1 MKHALKSANYKKFI
15 SSFAVLGLISGLAQF
30 VSPAASAAPI
40 APVGAGFTVSES
52 DLAYILDQ
60 IKIAEA
66 HSTTGVASSSSYS
79 LALDGSV
86 PGVTVGSNPLVV
98 GSTLATDIPDP
109 LLPLGLRQI
118 DGRNNN
124 LSDGYSEWSGY
135 NYLVTDPLITGNS
148 VLGSAGQPFK
158 RETPLSWRGDYSNR
172 TGSVTDNVIR
182 TISNLIADQSS
193 SNPAAVAAANGSA
206 EEGSSAAGTNS
217 YLIPNRSVNAGINA
231 PNSGIFSLF
240 GQFFDHGLD
249 LGAKSSTQKIRV
261 CLNSDDPLV
270 ISGKAA
276 VNSCMST
283 GRSIL
288 NSNGSGNVNSTTPW
302 IDQNQSYSSHPSKQV
317 FLREYAMVG
326 PVGAQRPVSTG
337 KLLGSVD
344 NSGNIA
350 NWKETKDIARAMLG
364 IELVDTDIFQVP
376 LLLTDQFGRFLRGPN
391 GFPQMVYNDRTVV
404 EGNPG
409 SPITTA
415 GAIGSGG
422 AMSTGQA
429 FLDDINPFAAPNH
442 PGYNQALLDAH
453 FITGDGRGNE
463 NIGLTAIH
471 AIFHSEHDRLI
482 DQIMATINA
491 SANATLR
498 SAANGFG
505 NGATWNGERLFQ
517 AAKFVNE
524 MEYQHIVFGEFVRSV
539 QPLIRPFAAYDPTLD
554 PTITEEFANAAY
566 RYGHSQLNADI
577 KRIDSAG
584 ADTSMSLF
592 DGFLNPLAF
601 NSTHM
606 TADVT
611 RLDASTSAGLVMR
624 GMSTQVGNSI
634 DEFVTSTLRN
644 TLLGAPLDLATLNI
658 ARARDN
664 GLARLNDARDAYGF
678 SPYTSWFQFGNN
690 LQNQASLPN
699 FIAAYGTLPEIT
711 AEPSIAGKRA
721 LGEWVVNC
729 AMDGNC
735 DTTKVVEAIPAI
747 DLVPL
752 DSAYAEDFL
761 FANGSNTA
769 ASTGLNDV
777 DLWIGGLAE
786 AHQTQAAPAGASLL
800 GSTLDHIFKSQM
812 ENLQEGDRFYYLGR
826 TAGMSLAGELETN
839 FLSELVMRNT
849 DVRGLPAMA
858 FNVPSHSINLF
869 SSTCA
874 QQKTTVA
881 LPERLSCVGTP
892 TSWIYSGTKHLVWDG
907 SEGDDVIVSGGG
919 NDTLRGNGGND
930 RLTSGFGD
938 DFIYG
943 GAGNDFMFDTAGI
956 DIFIGGEGND
966 YMEGGTGADT
976 FNGGAGLDFFVSG
989 RDSTVTLGGEGDD
1002 FLLGG
1007 TSADGL
1013 SGDDGNDWL
1022 DGGTSSDSLIG
1033 DVAALF
1039 VGLFASTP
1047 GDNVLIGG
1055 SNNDISLGGDGTD
1068 INVSGT
1074 GTDSFTGG
1082 FGFDWET
1089 AYTPGVTTKANFD
1102 LNLIAPPAG
1111 NVVLG
1116 LADTFLDVEG
1126 GSGGDGND
1134 LITGDIRTALNS
1146 VTPPFTDELLASESG
1161 KIDNLRTL
1169 VNIGGNRNRDAW
1181 LNGNILL
1188 GGNGT
1193 DTITGLAGDDRI
1205 DGDAYLEVG
1214 LSVPQSLAIN
1224 AALAPLGIPLK
1235 GIYSDTITTPG
1246 TDRWITQNLAL
1257 LRSLVA
1263 AGTLTTPEITQIKR
1277 IMPGDPTKR
1286 GVDTAV
1292 YSNPQANYTIVYN
1305 NDGSITVTDG
1315 TNGGNNDGVDTL
1327 TGIEVLRFAGGTT
1340 ITVGLPRTVAAT
1352 GIDSGAN
1359 ITWLAPA
1366 SAVSQPV
1373 TSYTANVY
1381 TAATGGTLA
1390 GTCSVT
1396 AAPLTCAVASGL
1408 INGVTY
1414 YVDVTATNATR
1425 TVTTTRVAV
1434 VPNPAPNAPQSLA
1447 VSAVTATSAT
1457 LNWVASVVPSGGSAV
1472 TGYTVT
1478 LTPGATC
1485 NVAGTATTCNAT
1497 GLTANTNYSAVVAA
1511 RNAQGRSIASTPVT
1525 FTTNPSGVPSVPR
1538 TFTATLGAGN
1548 VATLAWT
1555 APATNATGVTYNVT
1569 VSSTAGVVNNCTNV
1583 AALTCTMTGLVNGT
1597 VYTFSLTA
1605 RNIVGNSVAVTAA
1618 VTPVAPVSGVP
1629 GSVTG
1634 LTATLRGVALTIRWS
1649 APVVTA
1655 TNGATSYTIT
1665 TSGSTVRAPQT
1676 MTSNAATLQTG
1687 FNIAAVGSTTITIV
1701 PRNAAGPGPAVSI
1714 TVP

>member
-1 MKHALKSANYKKFI
+1 MKHALKTTNYKKYV
-15 SSFAVLGLISGLAQF
+15 SSFAVLGLIAGLAQF
-30 VSPAASAAPI
+30 VAPGASAAPV
-40 APVGAGFTVSES
+40 APAGAGFTVSES

-66 HSTTGVASSSSYS
+66 HSTTGVAPSSNYS
-79 LALDGSV
+79 LRPDGSV
-86 PGVTVGSNPLVV
+86 PGVTVGTNPLVV
-98 GSTLATDIPDP
+98 GSTLTTDIPDP

-135 NYLVTDPLITGNS
+135 NYLVADTAVTGKS

-158 RETPLSWRGDYSNR
+158 RETPLSWRDGYSNR
-172 TGSVTDNVIR
+172 VGSVTDNVIR
-182 TISNLIADQSS
+182 TISNLIADQSP
-193 SNPAAVAAANGSA
+193 SNPAALAASNGA
-206 EEGSSAAGTNS
+206 FEGVSNSGTYS
-217 YLIPNRSVNAGINA
+217 YVIPNKSVNAGINA

-249 LGAKSSTQKIRV
+249 LGAKSSSQKIRV

-270 ISGKAA
+270 VAGKAA
-276 VNSCMST
+276 TNSCMST

-288 NSNGSGNVNSTTPW
+288 NSDGSGNINSTTPW

-317 FLREYAMVG
+317 FLREYAMVNG
-326 PVGAQRPVSTG
+326 RPLSTG
-337 KLLGSVD
+337 KLFGSVD
-344 NSGNIA
+344 GSGNIA
-350 NWKETKDIARAMLG
+350 NWKETKDLARTMLG

-376 LLLTDQFGRFLRGPN
+376 VVLTNEYGQFLRGPN
-391 GFPQMVYNDRTVV
+391 GFPQLVYTNGSVV
-404 EGNPG
+404 EGNP
-409 SPITTA
+409 SAPISTT
-415 GAIGSGG
+415 G
-422 AMSTGQA
+422 AMPSGQA
-429 FLDDINPFAAPNH
+429 FLDDINPFASPNH
-442 PGYNQALLDAH
+442 PGYDQALLEAH

-471 AIFHSEHDRLI
+471 AIFHSEHDRLV

-491 SANATLR
+491 STNATLR
-498 SAANGFG
+498 SIADGFG
-505 NGATWNGERLFQ
+505 NGSTWNGERLFQ

-577 KRIDSAG
+577 KRVDAQG
-584 ADTSMSLF
+584 ADKTVSLF

-601 NSTHM
+601 NSNFA
-606 TADVT
+606 TAEVN

-624 GMSTQVGNSI
+624 GMSSQVGNSI
-634 DEFVTSTLRN
+634 DEFVTGTLRN

-664 GLARLNDARDAYGF
+664 GLARLNQARDTYGL
-678 SPYTSWFQFGNN
+678 SPYTSWFQFGYN
-690 LQNQASLPN
+690 LQNQASLAN
-699 FIAAYGTLPEIT
+699 FIAAYGTLAEIQ

-729 AMDGNC
+729 AIDGIC
-735 DTTKVVEAIPAI
+735 DTADVVAAIPTI
-747 DLVPL
+747 DATPL
-752 DSAYAEDFL
+752 IAAYAEDFL
-761 FANGSNTA
+761 FAHGSNTS
-769 ASTGLNDV
+769 ASTGVDDV

-800 GSTLDHIFKSQM
+800 GSTLDHIFKTQM

-858 FNVPSHSINLF
+858 FNVPSQNLNLF
-869 SSTCA
+869 SSTCVE
-874 QQKTTVA
+874 QKTTVT
-881 LPERLSCVGTP
+881 LPERLSCVGSP
-892 TSWIYSGTKHLVWDG
+892 TSSWIYSGTKHLVWDG
-907 SEGDDVIVSGGG
+907 SEGDDTIFSGGG

-943 GAGNDFMFDTAGI
+943 GTGNDFMFDTGGI
-956 DIFIGGEGND
+956 DIFIGGDGND

-1007 TSADGL
+1007 TSADAL

-1039 VGLFASTP
+1039 VGFFASTP

-1055 SNNDISLGGDGTD
+1055 SNNDISLGGDGLD

-1074 GTDSFTGG
+1074 GTDSYTGG

-1089 AYTPGVTTKANFD
+1089 AYTPGVSTKATFD
-1102 LNLIAPPAG
+1102 LGLIAPPAG

-1134 LITGDIRTALNS
+1134 VILGDPRTALNS
-1146 VTPPFTDELLASESG
+1146 VTPPFTDELLASESL
-1161 KIDNLRTL
+1161 KIQNLRAL
-1169 VNIGGNRNRDAW
+1169 VNVGGNGNRNAW

-1188 GGNGT
+1188 GGNGG
-1193 DTITGLAGDDRI
+1193 DTITGLGGDDRI

-1214 LSVPQSLAIN
+1214 LSIPKSVAID
-1224 AALAPLGIPLK
+1224 AVLAPLGTPLK
-1235 GIYSDTITTPG
+1235 GIYLDASTTPG
-1246 TDRWITQNLAL
+1246 TDRWITQNIAL
-1257 LRSLVA
+1257 LKPLVA
-1263 AGTLTTPEITQIKR
+1263 SGALTTPDIIQVKR
-1277 IMPGDPTKR
+1277 IMPGDSAKR
-1286 GVDTAV
+1286 GPDTAV
-1292 YSNPQANYTIVYN
+1292 FSNPQANYTIVYN

-1315 TNGGNNDGVDTL
+1315 GNGLVNDGTDTL

-1340 ITVGLPRTVAAT
+1340 LTVGLPRTVAAT
-1352 GIDSGAN
+1352 GLDGGAN
-1359 ITWLAPA
+1359 VTWLAPT
-1366 SAVSQPV
+1366 SAAGWPV
-1373 TSYTANVY
+1373 TNYTVNLYTAQ
-1381 TAATGGTLA
+1381 TAGTLI
-1390 GTCSVT
+1390 GTCST
-1396 AAPLTCAVASGL
+1396 PGTPLTCVVAP
-1408 INGVTY
+1408 IVPFAITNGTTY
-1414 YVDVTATNATR
+1414 YLDVTATSAFGS
-1425 TVTTTRVAV
+1425 VTSNRVSV
-1434 VPNPAPNAPQSLA
+1434 VPNPAPNAPINLTA
-1447 VSAVTATSAT
+1447 TNVAATSAT
-1457 LNWVASVVPSGGSAV
+1457 LSWAASVVPSGGSAV

-1485 NVAGTATTCNAT
+1485 NVVGTATTCNAT
-1497 GLTANTNYSAVVAA
+1497 GLSASTNYSAVVQA
-1511 RNAQGRSIASTPVT
+1511 RNAQGRSVASIPVT
-1525 FTTNPSGVPSVPR
+1525 FTTLPSGVPSVPR
-1538 TFTATLGAGN
+1538 TFTATIGAGN
-1548 VATLAWT
+1548 VATLAWV
-1555 APATNATGVTYNVT
+1555 ASATNAVGLTYTVTASPSTGITNSCT
-1569 VSSTAGVVNNCTNV
+1569 SVS
-1583 AALTCTMTGLVNGT
+1583 ALTCTMSGLLNGT
-1597 VYTFSLTA
+1597 TYTFSVIA
-1605 RNIVGNSVAVTAA
+1605 HNIVGNSPAA
-1618 VTPVAPVSGVP
+1618 LTSVTPVKPVSGVP
-1629 GSVTG
+1629 GAVTG
-1634 LTATLRGVALTIRWS
+1634 LSATLRGVSATVKWS
-1649 APVVTA
+1649 APAVTA
-1655 TNGATSYTIT
+1655 SNGATSYTIT
-1665 TSGSTVRAPQT
+1665 TSGATSRAPQIV
-1676 MTSNAATLQTG
+1676 TSNALTLQAA

-1701 PRNAAGPGPAVSI
+1701 PRNAAGAGPAVSI